1 MIHMHKHFISLTI
14 ISLLSSCAY
23 PSSYEAQ
30 YDCSAWVKKGDSYT
44 GVIKAIERN
53 ENSKDEIDTIF
64 KDTENI
70 FSLRKCIKD
79 IETKQVLGLSIKN
92 RMAGQTYTFQESQR
106 ANEAPLRLIDINL
119 DWKVEKRFRY

>member
-1 MIHMHKHFISLTI
+1 MMKKSFLSLTI
-14 ISLLSSCAY
+14 ASLLSSCAY

-30 YDCSAWVKKGDSYT
+30 YDCSDWVKKRDSYT
-44 GVIKAIERN
+44 GVIKAIQRN
-53 ENSKDEIDTIF
+53 ENSKDKRDAVF

-79 IETKQVLGLSIKN
+79 IETKQVLGLSLKN
-92 RMAGQTYTFQESQR
+92 RIAGQTYIFQESQR
-106 ANEAPLRLIDINL
+106 VKDAPLNLIDINL